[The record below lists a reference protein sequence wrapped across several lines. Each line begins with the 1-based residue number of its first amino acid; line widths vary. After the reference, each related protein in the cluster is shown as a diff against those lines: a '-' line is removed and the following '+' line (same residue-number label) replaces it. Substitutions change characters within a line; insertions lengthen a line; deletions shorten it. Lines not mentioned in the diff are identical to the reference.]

1 MKTTRFLEF
10 GVILATL
17 YLTNEG
23 DWRSPGRDRRCRGRN
38 LERAALSRVC
48 DVYDGAAVLCEST
61 MGIGGRR
68 WDEVFGDGRRW
79 LALELV
85 GGGRRHERI

>member
-38 LERAALSRVC
+38 LERAALSRVKP
-48 DVYDGAAVLCEST
+48 T
-61 MGIGGRR
+61 MSELGVVGRSLEMGV
-68 WDEVFGDGRRW
+68 DFMEVEVI
-79 LALELV
+79 LEV
-85 GGGRRHERI
+85 V